1 MHEEY
6 AQRHCMM
13 VSIEGGEGA
22 PSSARIWYL
31 DWLDANGVP
40 NSEDLADK
48 YAGFKKLGD
57 DGWKLV
63 QVIEHPASEGRYD
76 GPIPVNTTYYF
87 TRPLAPGAEPAA
99 VYSG

>member
-31 DWLDANGVP
+31 DWLDANDVP
-40 NSEDLADK
+40 HSEDSARPVRRVQE
-48 YAGFKKLGD
+48 AGG
-57 DGWKLV
+57 
-63 QVIEHPASEGRYD
+63 
-76 GPIPVNTTYYF
+76 
-87 TRPLAPGAEPAA
+87 
-99 VYSG
+99 

>member
-13 VSIEGGEGA
+13 ASIEGGEGA
-22 PSSARIWYL
+22 PSRAMIWYL

-40 NSEDLADK
+40 HSEDLPDR

-76 GPIPVNTTYYF
+76 GPVPVDTTYYF
-87 TRPLAPGAEPAA
+87 TRPARAKG
-99 VYSG
+99 